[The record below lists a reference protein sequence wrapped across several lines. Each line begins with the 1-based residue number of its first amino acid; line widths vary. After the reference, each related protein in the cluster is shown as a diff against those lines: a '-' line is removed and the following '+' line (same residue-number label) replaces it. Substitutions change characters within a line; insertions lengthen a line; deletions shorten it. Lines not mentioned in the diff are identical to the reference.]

1 MKTKNK
7 LKLKAGQV
15 WRDEIGDLSYIM
27 EVKKNVREEDMIMG
41 DVSIVVLTG
50 SKAGKCYL
58 DETSASFG
66 EGKYFCEQ
74 VA

>member
-1 MKTKNK
+1 MNKNK
-7 LKLKAGQV
+7 PKLKVGQV
-15 WRDEIGDLSYIM
+15 WKDELGDLSYIM
-27 EVKKNVREEDMIMG
+27 AVKKNVREEDMIMG

-58 DETSASFG
+58 DETSVSFG
-66 EGKYFCEQ
+66 EGHYFCEQ